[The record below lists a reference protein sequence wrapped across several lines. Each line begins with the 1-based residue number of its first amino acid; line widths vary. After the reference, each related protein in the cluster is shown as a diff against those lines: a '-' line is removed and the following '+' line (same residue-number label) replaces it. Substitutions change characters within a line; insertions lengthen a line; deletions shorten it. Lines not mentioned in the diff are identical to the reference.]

1 VLLSS
6 YIQGGNELCDSPDSL
21 LPQAISS
28 IMRSPVILLLK
39 AALGVSAAS
48 AERLA
53 DAPCVTRAE
62 FPRAVVDGL
71 DGASDVPHQ
80 ATGMVAMEMPERV
93 TQFVIDD
100 PAHSL
105 NEELLDPLS
114 HLKRPS

>member
-1 VLLSS
+1 
-6 YIQGGNELCDSPDSL
+6 
-21 LPQAISS
+21 
-28 IMRSPVILLLK
+28 MRSPIILLLK
-39 AALGVSAAS
+39 AALGGSAAS

-53 DAPCVTRAE
+53 DAPCATRAE

-80 ATGMVAMEMPERV
+80 ATGMVAMEKPERV